1 MRPAIA
7 VLIAVSAAVVAPRA
21 MAWQEPA
28 PVPSPAAPAGAGAT
42 EVKVAGRDVPAPKR
56 RSFVSPVFPPEA
68 QALGQRGI
76 VILELL
82 IDTAGKVA
90 SADVLR
96 SVPPFDGAALT
107 AARQWEY
114 EVTKVDGKPVPVRLT
129 VPITFALKLPDVT
142 REAGIPEMRQG
153 ALPPFPS
160 GGGRGP
166 AIVVADVT
174 LQPDGSVAEAAVRE
188 GDSPWSE
195 ALLQALRTW
204 RFAAD
209 PSGPPIAFQVRAQF
223 LPGPPQRIDLRLS
236 GLRTAE
242 DRTPAA
248 LPTPA
253 PPEPAATPTSA
264 PPAPAIPTPA
274 PPAAPTTSATSPAPT
289 PPIAAPTPSAT
300 PAAGTPAAPAP
311 TPGTPVASAPVASAP
326 VASAPVAPVAAP
338 PVASASAANPA
349 APPRPEGPRASPLS
363 PPASPAAPSSNP
375 TPPPVEVIPGGVPGA
390 ATASPAPARSEPG
403 VSAVRDVA
411 LAVGVPDLT
420 KGRRP
425 VAPPLAR
432 MSGVSGTVQVQFAVD
447 AAGGTSVQNVTGP
460 DLLKEAARQ
469 AVTSWNFRRTSA
481 ERVYLVALF
490 SYNGDRAQAEVRRAE

>member
-1 MRPAIA
+1 MRHAIV
-7 VLIAVSAAVVAPRA
+7 VLIALSAAAAVPRA
-21 MAWQEPA
+21 MASQE
-28 PVPSPAAPAGAGAT
+28 PSPAPGAAAS

-56 RSFVSPVFPPEA
+56 KSFVQPVFPPEA
-68 QALGQRGI
+68 QAMGQRGI

-96 SVPPFDGAALT
+96 SVPPFDQAALT

-129 VPITFALKLPDVT
+129 VPITFALKLPEVT

-153 ALPPFPS
+153 AMPPFPS
-160 GGGRGP
+160 GGKGP
-166 AIVVADVT
+166 ATVVADVT
-174 LQPDGSVAEAAVRE
+174 LQNDGSVAEAAIRE

-209 PSGPPIAFQVRAQF
+209 PGGAPIGFQVRAQF
-223 LPGPPQRIDLRLS
+223 VPGPPQRIDLRLS

-242 DRTPAA
+242 AA
-248 LPTPA
+248 PTPA
-253 PPEPAATPTSA
+253 PMPATPEPVATPTPATPARPTAAAAPPTPPPTPPPAMPAATPTPRPAST
-264 PPAPAIPTPA
+264 PPANPPAAAPTRPEAPRAIPTSPA
-274 PPAAPTTSATSPAPT
+274 TPPTTSAANAT
-289 PPIAAPTPSAT
+289 PPPPS
-300 PAAGTPAAPAP
+300 P
-311 TPGTPVASAPVASAP
+311 
-326 VASAPVAPVAAP
+326 
-338 PVASASAANPA
+338 NPA
-349 APPRPEGPRASPLS
+349 APPTG
-363 PPASPAAPSSNP
+363 P
-375 TPPPVEVIPGGVPGA
+375 TPPPIEVIPGGVPGA
-390 ATASPAPARSEPG
+390 ATASPAPARTEPG
-403 VSAVRDVA
+403 VSAVRDIA
-411 LAVGVPDLT
+411 LGTGVPDLT

-481 ERVYLVALF
+481 ERLYLVALF
-490 SYNGDRAQAEVRRAE
+490 SYNGDRAQAEVKRAE

>member
-1 MRPAIA
+1 MRYAIA
-7 VLIAVSAAVVAPRA
+7 ILIALSAAAGLPRT
-21 MAWQEPA
+21 MASQEPSPA
-28 PVPSPAAPAGAGAT
+28 PAPAMAAPAGAS
-42 EVKVAGRDVPAPKR
+42 EVKVAGRDVPAPR
-56 RSFVSPVFPPEA
+56 RKAFVQPVFPPEA

-76 VILELL
+76 VIIELL
-82 IDTAGKVA
+82 IDTTGKVA

-96 SVPPFDGAALT
+96 SVPPFDQAALT

-160 GGGRGP
+160 GGKGT
-166 AIVVADVT
+166 AVVVADVT
-174 LQPDGSVAEAAVRE
+174 LLSDGSVGEAAVRE

-209 PSGPPIAFQVRAQF
+209 PGGTPIAFQVRAQF
-223 LPGPPQRIDLRLS
+223 LPGPPQRVDLRLS

-242 DRTPAA
+242 DKPAA
-248 LPTPA
+248 AAPA
-253 PPEPAATPTSA
+253 VAATPA
-264 PPAPAIPTPA
+264 
-274 PPAAPTTSATSPAPT
+274 PAAPTTVPSPTAQASPVPATRTAPT
-289 PPIAAPTPSAT
+289 AAAPTPAAT
-300 PAAGTPAAPAP
+300 PAPRPAGTPPAPAP
-311 TPGTPVASAPVASAP
+311 TPGTPVASAPVAPAH
-326 VASAPVAPVAAP
+326 
-338 PVASASAANPA
+338 AANPPA
-349 APPRPEGPRASPLS
+349 APPARPEGPRANPLS
-363 PPASPAAPSSNP
+363 PANPPVTTPNPTAPSTNP

-390 ATASPAPARSEPG
+390 ATASPAPRIETG
-403 VSAVRDVA
+403 VSAVRDIA
-411 LAVGVPDLT
+411 LGTGVPDLT

-447 AAGGTSVQNVTGP
+447 AAGGTSVQNVSGP

-469 AVTSWNFRRTSA
+469 AVVSWNFRRTSA